1 MILIWI
7 TAFVLTVAIHEAAHA
22 WMADRL
28 GDPTSRLLGRLTL
41 NPLKHVD
48 LYGTILIPLF
58 LFLAHSPFFFG
69 WAKPV
74 PVDPYN
80 FKNPKKDSALV
91 SLAGP
96 FANMILATI
105 LAITFRF
112 VYDQSLAG
120 LISEIIQFN
129 VSLAIFNLIPIHPLD
144 GGKILVG
151 LLPSNE
157 AREYDNF
164 MSRYGFL
171 LLAILIFPIFGGVS
185 LISQVLYP
193 VIGFILNLM
202 IPGFATI

>member
-1 MILIWI
+1 MIFIWI
-7 TAFVLTVAIHEAAHA
+7 LAFALTITIHEAAHA

-41 NPLKHVD
+41 NPIKHID
-48 LYGTILIPLF
+48 LYGTIIIPLS
-58 LFLAHSPFFFG
+58 LFLLHSPFFFG

-96 FANMILATI
+96 FANMLLATI

-129 VSLAIFNLIPIHPLD
+129 VSLAMFNLIPIHPLD

-151 LLPSNE
+151 ILPANE

-164 MSRYGFL
+164 MNKYGFI
-171 LLAILIFPIFGGVS
+171 LLAFLIFPVFGGTS

-193 VIGFILNLM
+193 AIAFVLNLM